1 MLGIIIMK
9 DNNKSYVCII
19 CSQDFTRKRSGRRH
33 NTNLH
38 SGTATIVRY
47 IDYIIGRL
55 SGHYS
60 PGDPLLYRNKK
71 KKHTNIS
78 SNNYDN
84 GSGFKVIADNTHDTG
99 FCRNPADELI
109 DHNNNNYVDKQ
120 FLPHTDVF
128 SLKSQQPMQNRAANI
143 SSSRYSE
150 EYKQA
155 RSKLFELEQLLTVF
169 YPPQIIYNTLNT
181 IVRLCNM
188 RGDYTTID
196 DALENHR
203 NNISKPGWH
212 TYFK

>member
-1 MLGIIIMK
+1 LLGIIKM
-9 DNNKSYVCII
+9 NSYICTI
-19 CSQDFTRKRSGRRH
+19 CSQDFTRKESGRRH

-47 IDYIIGRL
+47 IDYIIGRI
-55 SGHYS
+55 SGHYLPS
-60 PGDPLLYRNKK
+60 DPLLYRKNKK

-128 SLKSQQPMQNRAANI
+128 SLKSQQPMQNRAANT
-143 SSSRYSE
+143 SSSSYSE

-155 RSKLFELEQLLTVF
+155 RSKLFELEQLLTPF
-169 YPPQIIYNTLNT
+169 YPPQFIYNALNT
-181 IVRLCNM
+181 IVRICNM
-188 RGDYTTID
+188 RGGYTTID
-196 DALENHR
+196 EALENHR